1 MLGKNS
7 GNFGNFSLL
16 GKVINVDFFH
26 FCPKNWA
33 FKKIPMNFF
42 GMLGILILL
51 NNYGHLIDVED
62 NFHLCPKV

>member
-1 MLGKNS
+1 MLGKFS

-33 FKKIPMNFF
+33 FSKIPMQIFLAF
-42 GMLGILILL
+42 WEFLFCSIIMP
-51 NNYGHLIDVED
+51 YR
-62 NFHLCPKV
+62 C